1 MARQGQPAEQSP
13 RRAAVLAG
21 RARHRREQLHSFGD
35 PVTRARAH
43 ANGPEAV
50 TLPAARLWVLLA
62 RRERAAARARM

>member
-13 RRAAVLAG
+13 RRAAVLGG
-21 RARHRREQLHSFGD
+21 RARHRRKKLHSFGD
-35 PVTRARAH
+35 PVTRAR